1 MKQFEPITLAGNH
14 VRLEPL
20 QDHHMPGLATAIE
33 DGQLWQLMVTSVP
46 HPDRLPQFFQH
57 AQAEQQAGVSLVFA
71 TIDQQTDEVIGST
84 RFMHTDWS
92 HQRTEIGFTFL
103 AQSRWRSAINTEA
116 KRLMLGHAFD
126 QLNFNRVAF
135 LTDYLN
141 QRSRNAILRLGAK
154 QEGILRQHMVMADG
168 RIRDSVVFSIS
179 RNEWPGIDRLL
190 AEKLQR

>member
-1 MKQFEPITLAGNH
+1 MSFEAITLTGNH

-20 QDHHMPGLATAIE
+20 QSHHIPALATAIQ

-46 HPDRLPQFFQH
+46 HPDQLPRFFQQV
-57 AQAEQQAGVSLVFA
+57 QAEQQAGVSLVFA

-84 RFMHTDWS
+84 RFMHTDWT

-103 AQSRWRSAINTEA
+103 AQSRWRTAINTEA
-116 KRLMLGHAFD
+116 KKLMLQHAFD
-126 QLNFNRVAF
+126 HLKFNRVAF

-141 QRSRNAILRLGAK
+141 QRSRQAILRLGAK

-179 RNEWPGIDRLL
+179 HHEWPGINQLL
-190 AEKLQR
+190 AEKLNP